1 MARTALWRLYE
12 IAVHY
17 AIPAPAV
24 EPFVAIEG
32 VEVGANVKRR
42 GGGCLPLSLTGR
54 EDRVFAPF
62 RVFRETPYRG
72 TILAV
77 LDYRRRSSMQ
87 LSEVERQYDRAFHVS
102 PGVKPAL
109 KVGCC
114 LLAHGGVGFL
124 PVAFATGMITARF
137 LLAAFTAV
145 LLGLIY
151 QAKTPFM
158 FTFPVRHPVLS
169 VSSKLMSLSAATD
182 GSTYGSIR
190 FRIGSSSAYSSRL
203 HSSTW
208 VSSSSRVWP

>member
-102 PGVKPAL
+102 PRVKPAL
-109 KVGCC
+109 KVGLSLTRARWCRVSPGRIRNRHDHSPIPPC
-114 LLAHGGVGFL
+114 SLYCSTPRTHL
-124 PVAFATGMITARF
+124 PGKNTLHVYIPGPPSRSLRF
-137 LLAAFTAV
+137 IQTHV
-145 LLGLIY
+145 SERRDGWIH
-151 QAKTPFM
+151 
-158 FTFPVRHPVLS
+158 VRIHPLPH
-169 VSSKLMSLSAATD
+169 
-182 GSTYGSIR
+182 
-190 FRIGSSSAYSSRL
+190 RL
-203 HSSTW
+203 E
-208 VSSSSRVWP
+208 